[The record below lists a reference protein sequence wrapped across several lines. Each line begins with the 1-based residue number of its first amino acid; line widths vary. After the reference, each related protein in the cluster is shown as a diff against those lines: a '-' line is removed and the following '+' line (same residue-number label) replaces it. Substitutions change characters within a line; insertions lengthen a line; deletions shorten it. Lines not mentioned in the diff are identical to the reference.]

1 MAKIMSFLKPF
12 LQGEQKGEDVKVV
25 TTLGGYKGR
34 TYVSVPDGYPILDN
48 QPEGVDLQ
56 EHTLQDISGFVDDL
70 EVVKSIKD
78 GVIDDIKQ
86 KYSIEDELC
95 SLRKELETLK
105 KGLMALGKQLGV
117 KASKK
122 SARFLTEEHDTE
134 HGVFVKECVDKGRKR
149 KQELGL
155 TT

>member
-1 MAKIMSFLKPF
+1 MVTIASSVRPIVEP
-12 LQGEQKGEDVKVV
+12 EQEGEDVKVI
-25 TTLGGYKGR
+25 TTLGYYEGR
-34 TYVSVPDGYPILDN
+34 TYFSVPDGLDISD
-48 QPEGVDLQ
+48 QSKDVDYR
-56 EHTLQDISGFVDDL
+56 EHTLNEISGFVDEL
-70 EVVKSIKD
+70 EVLKEIKNTT
-78 GVIDDIKQ
+78 IENIKQ

-95 SLRKELETLK
+95 SLRKEIETLK
-105 KGLMALGKQLGV
+105 KGLMKMGKQFGV

-122 SARFLTEEHDTE
+122 DAKFLTEEHDTE

>member
-1 MAKIMSFLKPF
+1 MVTIASSVRPIVEP
-12 LQGEQKGEDVKVV
+12 EQEGEDVKVI
-25 TTLGGYKGR
+25 TTLGYYEGR
-34 TYVSVPDGYPILDN
+34 TYFSVPDGLDISE
-48 QPEGVDLQ
+48 QSKDVDYR
-56 EHTLQDISGFVDDL
+56 EHTLDEISGFVDEL
-70 EVVKSIKD
+70 EVLKEIKNTT
-78 GVIDDIKQ
+78 IENIKQ

-95 SLRKELETLK
+95 SLRKEIETLK
-105 KGLMALGKQLGV
+105 KGLMKMGKQLGV

-122 SARFLTEEHDTE
+122 SSRFLTEEHDTE

>member
-1 MAKIMSFLKPF
+1 MVTIASSVRPIVEP
-12 LQGEQKGEDVKVV
+12 EQEGEDVKVM
-25 TTLGGYKGR
+25 TTLGYYEGR
-34 TYVSVPDGYPILDN
+34 TYFSVPDGLDISE
-48 QPEGVDLQ
+48 QSKDVDYR
-56 EHTLQDISGFVDDL
+56 EHTLDEISGFVDEL
-70 EVVKSIKD
+70 EVLKEIKNTT
-78 GVIDDIKQ
+78 IENIKQ

-95 SLRKELETLK
+95 SLRKEIETLK
-105 KGLMALGKQLGV
+105 KGLMKMGKQLGV

-122 SARFLTEEHDTE
+122 SARFLTEERDTE

>member
-1 MAKIMSFLKPF
+1 MVTIASSVRPIVEP
-12 LQGEQKGEDVKVV
+12 EQEGEDVKVI
-25 TTLGGYKGR
+25 TTLGYYEGR
-34 TYVSVPDGYPILDN
+34 TYFSVPDGLDISD
-48 QPEGVDLQ
+48 QSKDVDYR
-56 EHTLQDISGFVDDL
+56 EHTLDEISGFVDEL
-70 EVVKSIKD
+70 EVLKEIKNTT
-78 GVIDDIKQ
+78 IENIKQ

-95 SLRKELETLK
+95 SLRKEIETLK
-105 KGLMALGKQLGV
+105 KGLMKMGKQLGV

>member
-1 MAKIMSFLKPF
+1 MARIMSCVKPL
-12 LQGEQKGEDVKVV
+12 LQEEQSGVDVKVV
-25 TTLGGYKGR
+25 TTLGSHDGR
-34 TYVSVPDGYPILDN
+34 VYVSIPDGLPLYND

-56 EHTLQDISGFVDDL
+56 EHTLQDISGFVNEL
-70 EVVKSIKD
+70 EAVKSIKTD
-78 GVIDDIKQ
+78 IIDNIKQ
-86 KYSIEDELC
+86 KYSVEDELC
-95 SLRKELETLK
+95 SLRKEIETLK
-105 KGLMALGKQLGV
+105 KGLMKMGKQLGV

-122 SARFLTEEHDTE
+122 SARFLTEERDTE

>member
-1 MAKIMSFLKPF
+1 MVTIASSVRPIVEP
-12 LQGEQKGEDVKVV
+12 EQEGEDVKVM
-25 TTLGGYKGR
+25 TTLGYYEGR
-34 TYVSVPDGYPILDN
+34 TYFSVPDGLDISD
-48 QPEGVDLQ
+48 QSKDVDYR
-56 EHTLQDISGFVDDL
+56 EHTLDEISGFVDEL
-70 EVVKSIKD
+70 EVLKEIKNTT
-78 GVIDDIKQ
+78 IENIKQ

-95 SLRKELETLK
+95 SLRKEIETLK
-105 KGLMALGKQLGV
+105 KGLMKMGKQLGV

-122 SARFLTEEHDTE
+122 SARFLTEERDTE

>member
-25 TTLGGYKGR
+25 TTLGSHEGR
-34 TYVSVPDGYPILDN
+34 VYVSIPDGLPLYND

-56 EHTLQDISGFVDDL
+56 EHTLQDISGFVNEL
-70 EVVKSIKD
+70 EAVKSIKTD
-78 GVIDDIKQ
+78 IIDNIKQ
-86 KYSIEDELC
+86 KYSVEDELC
-95 SLRKELETLK
+95 SLRKEIETLK
-105 KGLMALGKQLGV
+105 KGLMKMGKQLGV

-122 SARFLTEEHDTE
+122 SSRFLTEEHDTE

>member
-1 MAKIMSFLKPF
+1 MVTIASSVRPIVEP
-12 LQGEQKGEDVKVV
+12 EQEGEDVKVM
-25 TTLGGYKGR
+25 TTLGYYEGR
-34 TYVSVPDGYPILDN
+34 TYFSVPDGLDISE
-48 QPEGVDLQ
+48 QSKDVDYR
-56 EHTLQDISGFVDDL
+56 EHTLDEISGFVDEL
-70 EVVKSIKD
+70 EVLKEIKNTT
-78 GVIDDIKQ
+78 IENIKQ

-134 HGVFVKECVDKGRKR
+134 HGVFVKECVGKGRKR

>member
-1 MAKIMSFLKPF
+1 MVTIASSVRPIVEP
-12 LQGEQKGEDVKVV
+12 EQEGEDVKVI
-25 TTLGGYKGR
+25 TTLGYYEGR
-34 TYVSVPDGYPILDN
+34 TYFSVPDGLDISD
-48 QPEGVDLQ
+48 QSKDVDYR
-56 EHTLQDISGFVDDL
+56 EHTLNEISGFVDEL
-70 EVVKSIKD
+70 EVVKSIKN
-78 GVIDDIKQ
+78 GIIDDIKQ
-86 KYSIEDELC
+86 KYSVEDELC
-95 SLRKELETLK
+95 SLRKEIETLK
-105 KGLMALGKQLGV
+105 KGLMKMGKQLGV

>member
-1 MAKIMSFLKPF
+1 MARIMSFLKPF
-12 LQGEQKGEDVKVV
+12 LQGEQSGVDVKVV
-25 TTLGGYKGR
+25 TTLGSHEGR
-34 TYVSVPDGYPILDN
+34 VYVSIPDGLPLCND

-56 EHTLQDISGFVDDL
+56 EHTFQDISGFVDDL
-70 EVVKSIKD
+70 EVVKSIKTD
-78 GVIDDIKQ
+78 IIDNIKQ
-86 KYSIEDELC
+86 KYSVEDELC

-105 KGLMALGKQLGV
+105 KGLMALGKQFGV

-134 HGVFVKECVDKGRKR
+134 HGAFVKECVDKGRKR

>member
-1 MAKIMSFLKPF
+1 MVTIASSVRPIVEP
-12 LQGEQKGEDVKVV
+12 EQEGEDVKVI
-25 TTLGGYKGR
+25 TTLGYYEGR
-34 TYVSVPDGYPILDN
+34 SYFSVPDGLDISE
-48 QPEGVDLQ
+48 QSKDVDYR
-56 EHTLQDISGFVDDL
+56 EHTLDEISGFVDEL
-70 EVVKSIKD
+70 EVLKEIKNTT
-78 GVIDDIKQ
+78 IENIKQ

-95 SLRKELETLK
+95 SLRKEIETLK
-105 KGLMALGKQLGV
+105 KGLMKMGKQLGV

-122 SARFLTEEHDTE
+122 SARFLTEERDTE

>member
-1 MAKIMSFLKPF
+1 MVTIASSVRPIVEP
-12 LQGEQKGEDVKVV
+12 EQEGEDVKVI
-25 TTLGGYKGR
+25 TTLGYYEGR
-34 TYVSVPDGYPILDN
+34 TYFSVPDGLDISE
-48 QPEGVDLQ
+48 QSKDVDYR
-56 EHTLQDISGFVDDL
+56 EHTLDEISDFVDEL
-70 EVVKSIKD
+70 EVVKSIKN
-78 GVIDDIKQ
+78 GIIDDIKQ